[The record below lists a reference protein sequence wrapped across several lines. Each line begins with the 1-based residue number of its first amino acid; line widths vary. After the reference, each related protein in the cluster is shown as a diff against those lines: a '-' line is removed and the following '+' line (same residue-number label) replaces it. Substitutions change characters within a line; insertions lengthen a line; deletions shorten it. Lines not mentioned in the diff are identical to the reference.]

1 MGGMP
6 PTIRYATTT
15 DEVRIAFAMLGPEQ
29 PPSEGGSAP
38 LPILTLPPLPF
49 SHVEAGWEL
58 AGQRRWYERLARHT
72 VLATY
77 DSRGTGLSERPAAP
91 VFALDEMLRD
101 LDAVVD
107 RLHWERLVLCGLF
120 NSAPVAITYA
130 ARHPERVPCLVLW
143 GGFARG
149 VDAYPMAVPPPA
161 GGAVDVYWPLLVDM
175 AARTWTADSTEAADV
190 AAFFQQCV
198 SPDTAVRAFLAARD
212 YDVSASLPSLRA
224 RTLVLHRPRA
234 RGQRA
239 DLAPTLA
246 ASIPNGELVPLDGV
260 AASPFTGD
268 PEPGIAAIERF
279 LGIDT
284 ESGIDRVA
292 DDAGGEELTPRE
304 LEVLRLVARGL
315 ANKEIAGELGLS
327 IHTIERHLTNL
338 YPKIGCRSRTEATA
352 FALTH
357 GLG

>member
-1 MGGMP
+1 MP

-29 PPSEGGSAP
+29 PVSEGDSAP
-38 LPILTLPPLPF
+38 LPILALPPLPF

-72 VLATY
+72 ALTTY
-77 DSRGTGLSERPAAP
+77 DSRGTGLSERATAS
-91 VFALDEMLRD
+91 VFTLEAMLRD
-101 LDAVVD
+101 LEAVVG
-107 RLHWERLVLCGLF
+107 RMQWERFALCGLF
-120 NSAPVAITYA
+120 NSTPVAIAYA
-130 ARHPERVPCLVLW
+130 VQHPERVPCLVLW

-149 VDAYPMAVPPPA
+149 TDAYPVAVPAPA
-161 GGAVDVYWPLLVDM
+161 GGAVDVYWPLLVEM

-198 SPDTAVRAFLAARD
+198 SPDTAMRAFSAARD
-212 YDVSASLPSLRA
+212 YDVSALLLSVRV

-239 DLAPTLA
+239 DLAPALA
-246 ASIPNGELVPLDGV
+246 AGIPRGELVPLDGT

-268 PEPGIAAIERF
+268 LEPGIVAIERF
-279 LGIDT
+279 LGIDAS
-284 ESGIDRVA
+284 SGTDRVP
-292 DDAGGEELTPRE
+292 DDAASEELTPRE

-327 IHTIERHLTNL
+327 IHTVERHLTNL